1 MGVVYFLFVSRCY
14 FGYVMMWC
22 ILVVWFGLGW
32 VVYFVVVGYCVVC
45 ELLVLRF
52 VVWFCVLIVLTLVDS
67 FIEVL
72 SWLSIFLVW
81 FGCCLCCLICFMW
94 FCGLRVC

>member
-1 MGVVYFLFVSRCY
+1 M
-14 FGYVMMWC
+14 
-22 ILVVWFGLGW
+22 
-32 VVYFVVVGYCVVC
+32 VVGYCVVC

-52 VVWFCVLIVLTLVDS
+52 VVWFCVLIVLALVDS

-94 FCGLRVC
+94 VCGLIGCVADFTLVDFDCGGWLLLFV